1 MKTLVVAA
9 FAACLLGSCS
19 SKESS
24 SESTTSGDPV
34 AELEAG
40 VMASHDSTMGHMDD
54 IMRLRKAVRK
64 KLAVTDSLLKL
75 GKKDAALQTD
85 HERGEAIANDLN
97 AADKGMM
104 DWMHG
109 YSVDTL
115 KKLDQQKAME
125 YLKAEKAKIDKVN
138 ELTKKSLADAASYVQ

>member
-1 MKTLVVAA
+1 MKTLVVTAL
-9 FAACLLGSCS
+9 AACLLGSCAT
-19 SKESS
+19 KESS
-24 SESTTSGDPV
+24 TESTTSGDPV

-85 HERGEAIANDLN
+85 RERGEAIANDLN